1 MTVLLSCRTADL
13 IVAIKDGVVQ
23 EEGTHNEL
31 MKLEGLYHSL
41 VMRSVSTPVFTICI
55 SNSQP
60 GFLYVF

>member
-41 VMRSVSTPVFTICI
+41 VMRSVHI
-55 SNSQP
+55 SRTGRCRRREHTTSS
-60 GFLYVF
+60 